1 MADIIELRN
10 ISKLVKGILETDPQ
24 SRNSDDYLY
33 YRVCFLIGNERNNV
47 IIHTMDAANFFL
59 FRSDMGYPAFE
70 TVRRTRQRMQHL
82 FPELKAD
89 TKVKD
94 FRQNQE
100 GVFNE
105 YATEV

>member
-24 SRNSDDYLY
+24 SRNSDDYLFTK
-33 YRVCFLIGNERNNV
+33 VCLTINPD
-47 IIHTMDAANFFL
+47 TAFFPMPAVFMNRL
-59 FRSDMGYPAFE
+59 EFGVPAFE

-94 FRQNQE
+94 FRQHQE

-105 YATEV
+105 YATEI